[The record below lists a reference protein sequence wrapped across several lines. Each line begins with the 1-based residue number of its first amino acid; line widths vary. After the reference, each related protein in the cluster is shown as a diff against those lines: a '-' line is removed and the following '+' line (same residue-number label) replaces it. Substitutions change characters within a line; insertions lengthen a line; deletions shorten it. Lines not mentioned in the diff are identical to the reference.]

1 MKPTTVLLAGLLLA
15 AAASA
20 APAAELE
27 LPAASNVPNIEQL
40 EKPGEVAGNPEWTAD
55 EIGMEI
61 DTYLAEDRGFRVLE
75 MFIRQDPAAPDYVL
89 VRDKLLGVILPAL
102 GETNPI
108 GLSFVPI
115 DLTGDGLD
123 EMVVQI
129 TCPSTCADT
138 EGCRTI
144 VFSFDDEKSWRIL
157 LDVRTQ
163 EVAVKAGWDEQ
174 PSQVATISEKDGV
187 RFHRYEDGR
196 FASYEN
202 VRRSH
207 EEIRAASMSPAP
219 APKPR
224 P

>member
-1 MKPTTVLLAGLLLA
+1 MKPIRMILAVFALA
-15 AAASA
+15 AAAS
-20 APAAELE
+20 PTWPAELE
-27 LPAASNVPNIEQL
+27 LPAASNVPNIEEL

-55 EIGMEI
+55 DIGMEI
-61 DTYLAEDRGFRVLE
+61 DTYLAEDRGFQVLE
-75 MFIRQDPAAPDYVL
+75 MFIRQDPTAPDYVL
-89 VRDKLLGVILPAL
+89 VRDGLLGQILPAL
-102 GETNPI
+102 AESNPI
-108 GLSFVPI
+108 GLSFVPV

-144 VFSFDDEKSWRIL
+144 VFSFDDEKTWRIL

-163 EVAVKAGWDEQ
+163 EVAVKRGWDEQ
-174 PSQVATISEKDGV
+174 PSRIATISEKDGV

-196 FASYEN
+196 FVSYEN

-207 EEIRAASMSPAP
+207 DEIRRASMSPP
-219 APKPR
+219 PVPKP
-224 P
+224 